1 MEIKVIKLGNFKVDA
16 DKNFHY
22 LDPTEEFKGIKL
34 AIQPYVIRTKN
45 DTVLLDAGLGMLH
58 NNEPLLI
65 NQLKNEQIASTQISK
80 ILISHLHKDH
90 CGGLAYF
97 KDNTFI
103 PNFPN
108 ATIYIQQREYEYALQ
123 QTDSKSYDLKF
134 LTALKDLPNIVWLHA
149 DEGSISSEI
158 TYKITKAHAP
168 YHQVFW
174 IQDQQHTLFY
184 GADDLPTTG
193 HLKRAIAFKTDFN
206 GSLAMQLRKEWQQQA
221 TTHQWLV
228 LFYHD
233 MKTPYL
239 AF

>member
-1 MEIKVIKLGNFKVDA
+1 MEIKAIKIGNFKVDA
-16 DKNFHY
+16 DKNFLY

-34 AIQPYVIRTKN
+34 AIQPYIVRTKN
-45 DTVLLDAGLGMLH
+45 DTILLDAGLGMLH

-134 LTALKDLPNIVWLHA
+134 LTALKDVPNIVWLHA

-158 TYKITKAHAP
+158 TDKITAAHPP
-168 YHQVFW
+168 YPRAFW
-174 IQDQQHTLFY
+174 MQDQQLTIFN
-184 GADDLPTTG
+184 GADELPTTG
-193 HLKRAIAFKTDFN
+193 RIKRAIAFKPDYI
-206 GSLAMQLRKEWQQQA
+206 GSLAMQL
-221 TTHQWLV
+221 
-228 LFYHD
+228 
-233 MKTPYL
+233 
-239 AF
+239 

>member
-1 MEIKVIKLGNFKVDA
+1 MDIKVIKLGNFKVDA
-16 DKNFHY
+16 AKKFHY
-22 LDPTEEFKGIKL
+22 LNPSEEFKGIKL
-34 AIQPYVIRTKN
+34 AIQPYVVSTKH
-45 DTVLLDAGLGMLH
+45 DTILLDAGLSILH
-58 NNEPLLI
+58 NNNPLLI
-65 NQLKNEQIASTQISK
+65 NQLNNEQINPDQISK

-90 CGGLAYF
+90 CGGLGYF
-97 KDNTFI
+97 DESTFI
-103 PNFPN
+103 QNFQN

-123 QTDSKSYDLKF
+123 QTESKSYDLKF
-134 LTALKDLPNIVWLHA
+134 LTALKDLPNIVWLQV
-149 DEGSISSEI
+149 DEGQITREI
-158 TYKITKAHAP
+158 TFKVTKAHAP

-184 GADDLPTTG
+184 GGDDLPTTG
-193 HLKRAIAFKTDFN
+193 HLKRGIAFKTDYN
-206 GSLAMQLRKEWQQQA
+206 GTLAMQLRKEWQQQA